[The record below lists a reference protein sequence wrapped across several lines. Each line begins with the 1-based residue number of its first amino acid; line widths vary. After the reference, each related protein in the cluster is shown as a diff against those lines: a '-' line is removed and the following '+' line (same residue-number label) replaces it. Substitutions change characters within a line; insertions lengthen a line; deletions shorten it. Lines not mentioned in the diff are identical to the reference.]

1 MAEIAPGTTFS
12 RYRIVSKIGAGGM
25 GDVYLAEDTQL
36 DRKVALK
43 ILAGDLAVDSDRMV
57 RFIQEAKAASA
68 LNHPN
73 IITIYEI
80 GESGDRHFIAMEFIE
95 GETLHARLRQGPMT
109 ANSVLDAGIQIASAL
124 QAAHEAKIVHR
135 DIKPEN
141 VMVRR
146 DGLVKLLDF
155 GIAKI
160 VDPIAGP
167 RSSADNITTIKAGV
181 TTPGMIIGTVAYMS
195 PEQAKGELVDAR
207 TDIFSLGVVL
217 YETLTGR
224 KPFQGAGAMNLIVSI
239 VSKNPEPISKLSPDT
254 PPELE
259 QIIAKLLKKDS
270 SERYQTAKEVLAD
283 LKELQQQREFQNK
296 LTVPAPPAR
305 KDTVLAN
312 SAMTGLIKPQ
322 TNSSAEYLIAEIKK
336 RRFALAAVALLVLAA
351 VTVFYFLVI
360 RRSVGAGENLPIS
373 SIAVLPF
380 QNKNADQETEYL
392 SDGLAESLIFG
403 LSQLPDLKVSPTSL
417 VFRYKGKEI
426 DPIAIGGELGVNA
439 VMTGRVAQHGEDLA
453 ISVELVDVRTK
464 KLLWGKQYDRKLVD
478 LLSTQREIASE
489 ITQNLKLKLS
499 GANER
504 VTRHYSAN
512 SEAYQL
518 YLKGHYYASRYTK
531 EGFNK
536 GIEYFDQAVAKDPN
550 FALAY
555 SGLAFCYM
563 NQTDWVF
570 APKESV
576 PKARQALRQALRI
589 DDSLAEAHTMNAMIL
604 LQYDWNWIEA
614 EREFRRAIELNP
626 NYSLGRS
633 FLAWHLA
640 AMGRFDESIA
650 EDKRALELD
659 PLSAAVNADLGWD
672 LYLARRY
679 DEGIDQLLKA
689 VDLEPNYWVSH
700 LLLGRCYEQKGRL
713 GEAVEQFEKAREIE
727 NSIPEVLA
735 ALGHGYAL
743 SGRKA
748 DALKI
753 IHELQERSQKEFVP
767 SFSMATIYLGLGM
780 KEEALQ
786 HLEKS
791 YSEGSFY
798 MIHLKVEPILDPVR
812 SEPRFINV
820 LRKVGHV
827 PISPSEARP

>member
-1 MAEIAPGTTFS
+1 MEEITPGTILS

-43 ILAGDLAVDSDRMV
+43 ILAGDFALDSDRMI

-80 GESGDRHFIAMEFIE
+80 GETGARHFIAMEFIE
-95 GETLHARLRQGPMT
+95 GETLQTRLRRGPLP
-109 ANSVLDAGIQIASAL
+109 ASSVVEAGMQIASAL
-124 QAAHEAKIVHR
+124 QAAHEANIVHR

-146 DGLVKLLDF
+146 DGLIKLLDF

-160 VDPIAGP
+160 VDPVLTTQVGG
-167 RSSADNITTIKAGV
+167 ADDLTTIKAGV
-181 TTPGMIIGTVAYMS
+181 TSPGVIIGTVAYMS
-195 PEQAKGELVDAR
+195 PEQAKGEVIDAR

-224 KPFQGAGAMNLIVSI
+224 KPFHGAGAMDLIVAI
-239 VSKNPEPISKLSPDT
+239 VSREPQSIRELMPDT

-259 QIIAKLLKKDS
+259 EIVDKLLKKNS
-270 SERYQTAKEVLAD
+270 GERYQTARDVLAA
-283 LKELQQQREFQNK
+283 LKEFKQDWEFQNK
-296 LTVPAPPAR
+296 LTVAAPPAR
-305 KDTVLAN
+305 EQTVVVD
-312 SAMTGLIKPQ
+312 SAITSVIRPQ
-322 TNSSAEYLIAEIKK
+322 TNSSAEYLVSELKK
-336 RRFALAAVALLVLAA
+336 RKFALAALAMIFLAA
-351 VTVFYFLVI
+351 AAVFYFAVI
-360 RRSVGAGENLPIS
+360 RRSQGAAENLPIS

-380 QNKNADQETEYL
+380 QNRNADQETEYL
-392 SDGLAESLIFG
+392 ADGLAESLIFG

-417 VFRYKGKEI
+417 VFRYKGKEV

-439 VMTGRVAQHGEDLA
+439 VMTGRVAQRGDDLA

-478 LLSTQREIASE
+478 LLSTQREIATE

-499 GANER
+499 GADER
-504 VTRHYSAN
+504 VTRHYSRN

-570 APKESV
+570 APRDSV
-576 PKARQALRQALRI
+576 PKARQALTHALRI
-589 DDSLAEAHTMNAMIL
+589 DETLAEAHTMNAMIL
-604 LQYDWNWIEA
+604 LQYDWNWVEA
-614 EREFRRAIELNP
+614 EREFRRALELDP

-679 DEGIDQLLKA
+679 DEGIDQLSKA

-700 LLLGRCYEQKGRL
+700 MLLGRCYEQKGRL
-713 GEAVEQFEKAREIE
+713 REAVEQFEKARNIE
-727 NSIPEVLA
+727 SSIPEVLA

-743 SGRKA
+743 SGRRA
-748 DALKI
+748 EALKI
-753 IHELQERSQKEFVP
+753 IRDLQERSKKEFVP
-767 SFSMATIYLGLGM
+767 SFSIATIYLGLGM

-786 HLEKS
+786 NIEKS

-798 MIHLKVEPILDPVR
+798 MIHLKVEPILDPIR

-820 LRKVGHV
+820 MRKVGHV
-827 PISPSEARP
+827 PAG